1 MGTNL
6 VLDRNLSGAP
16 RLVRSDA
23 QSVGFMDT
31 ALTLGPGGN
40 LAVIWQEMSDAG
52 SDAHYR
58 IYDPASDA
66 WSTDARLF
74 VDPTLER
81 SFAPV
86 WDDAGNLTMAYN
98 RVTITKTN
106 KTVALEG
113 GGSVI
118 ITNVPQPGRVDLAVV
133 KRALIKDLALLPG
146 DFVVQGENFLPNAA
160 LTLTARVRNLG
171 DVGVNAVTVAFYYGN
186 PASGGMLITN
196 VPVAGWVPGMSNA
209 AVSASWVVPE
219 NGATQPLYAV
229 ADRFAMVTEFNETNN
244 FQSVSVGG
252 VDLAVSLLSTEV
264 ETNGALR
271 VIAQVQNAGAP
282 GAAASQ
288 LALRRVN
295 ETNAPLATASVIA
308 LDPGRLAQVTLDLP
322 PGSLAEGETMLWL
335 RADDGGVTG
344 DVNAANNS
352 LSFAVQLILDTDGDG
367 MTDAWEIANN
377 LDPQDPADANTD
389 ADGDGMTN
397 LAEYLAGTD
406 PRSIASYLRVDSILA
421 TPGNGV
427 QLTWGSVAGR
437 LYTILRSTSLPNGFV
452 PIAIHL
458 QATPAQNM
466 FIDSTATNAPA
477 YFYRLQVE

>member
-1 MGTNL
+1 M
-6 VLDRNLSGAP
+6 
-16 RLVRSDA
+16 
-23 QSVGFMDT
+23 
-31 ALTLGPGGN
+31 
-40 LAVIWQEMSDAG
+40 
-52 SDAHYR
+52 
-58 IYDPASDA
+58 
-66 WSTDARLF
+66 
-74 VDPTLER
+74 
-81 SFAPV
+81 
-86 WDDAGNLTMAYN
+86 
-98 RVTITKTN
+98 
-106 KTVALEG
+106 
-113 GGSVI
+113 
-118 ITNVPQPGRVDLAVV
+118 
-133 KRALIKDLALLPG
+133 
-146 DFVVQGENFLPNAA
+146 
-160 LTLTARVRNLG
+160 
-171 DVGVNAVTVAFYYGN
+171 
-186 PASGGMLITN
+186 
-196 VPVAGWVPGMSNA
+196 
-209 AVSASWVVPE
+209 
-219 NGATQPLYAV
+219 
-229 ADRFAMVTEFNETNN
+229 
-244 FQSVSVGG
+244 
-252 VDLAVSLLSTEV
+252 
-264 ETNGALR
+264 
-271 VIAQVQNAGAP
+271 
-282 GAAASQ
+282 
-288 LALRRVN
+288 
-295 ETNAPLATASVIA
+295 
-308 LDPGRLAQVTLDLP
+308 TLDLP